1 MGSLRSEPLFIRW
14 AAAESVA
21 AIADVSAAYAMA
33 GTVMVAAAI
42 AARILLPVGRGAGS

>member
-1 MGSLRSEPLFIRW
+1 MIAWGGQPFG
-14 AAAESVA
+14 AVVGAGVA